1 MQGGALLKDAPKH
14 YAADLLDS
22 LIVPAKITA
31 GLLKKCAFNSLN
43 ANEVAT
49 DCRIGNSVW
58 SGFTCAM
65 DSTVKPHKDSNNLPT
80 GCTAILNLINQEKR
94 ETPAHVLCNYAKDEN
109 GKPGIGL
116 KLENGSILF
125 KVARKEVHAST
136 KVSNPNPRDPSRIGL
151 IFSSISKW
159 IVHNM
164 AKTCKNESKPP
175 LEVHLWH
182 SRK

>member
-31 GLLKKCAFNSLN
+31 EQLKKCAPLAFNSLN
-43 ANEVAT
+43 AYNEVAT

-109 GKPGIGL
+109 GKPGIGI

-125 KVARKEVHAST
+125 EVSIDD
-136 KVSNPNPRDPSRIGL
+136 KQSVS
-151 IFSSISKW
+151 K
-159 IVHNM
+159 
-164 AKTCKNESKPP
+164 
-175 LEVHLWH
+175 
-182 SRK
+182 